1 MRQFKPLLMS
11 LGFAFALTSCSLF
24 NDSPDYASQSG
35 DKLPALPISS
45 SLAQVGQTLTYKNV
59 KFSIRDIDT
68 EAYPTQ
74 ISYAITDGPFGKITV
89 GDWFVFDDYLI
100 KVSFQDKQSDVSDG
114 FVLVTFHDLEKLTSK
129 DSNSAEDAIFT
140 YSKMKE
146 NEIKFFRDG
155 FISITEVRDNNPLL
169 REDESA
175 EVTIYYQDK
184 KYEGVVREF
193 SHAFVGDDLVLQA
206 GEIFMGSRPD
216 SGQLNLRLE
225 KSEVAFADAFSNEQ
239 KVFNRSDLL
248 ETGEY
253 TVTFDTLPLA
263 PKGNSEGIL
272 LEPDGYRVL
281 MTFENEDGQKHEFL
295 VLEDQ
300 SIRWGMNEF
309 IIDKVEATSGEYRLL
324 TYQDSKFPTQRLNPN
339 DPLVQEEEE
348 RNQAAPRKIESVMEV
363 GDVLNFGEA
372 KFELTR
378 VVEND
383 PTNLF
388 DDQAILNV
396 SGPGISDYV
405 YLREST
411 RQTIQGDNR
420 WWILEADL
428 IQKTRRGGQARIA
441 IEAGK
446 FLGR

>member
-1 MRQFKPLLMS
+1 MRQFTPLLLS
-11 LGFAFALTSCSLF
+11 LSFAFGLTSCSLF
-24 NDSPDYASQSG
+24 ESSPKFASQSG
-35 DKLPALPISS
+35 DQLPALPISS
-45 SLAQVGQTLTYKNV
+45 SLAQVGQTLTYNNLQL
-59 KFSIRDIDT
+59 SIRDIDT

-74 ISYAITDGPFGKITV
+74 VSYAIADGPFGKLTV
-89 GDWFVFDDYLI
+89 GDWFVHDDYLI
-100 KVSFQDKQSDVSDG
+100 KISFQDNQSDVSSG

-129 DSNSAEDAIFT
+129 NANATEDALFT
-140 YSKMKE
+140 YKNMKE
-146 NEIKFFRDG
+146 GDIKFFKEG
-155 FISITEVRDNNPLL
+155 FITISDVRDNNPLL

-175 EVTIYYQDK
+175 QVTVYYQDK

-193 SHAFVGDDLVLQA
+193 SHSYIGDNLVLQA
-206 GEIFMGSRPD
+206 GEIFIGSRPD
-216 SGQLNLRLE
+216 SGQLDLRLE
-225 KSEVAFADAFSNEQ
+225 KGEVAFADAFSNEQ
-239 KVFNRSDLL
+239 KVFTRNDQIDLS
-248 ETGEY
+248 EY
-253 TVTFDTLPLA
+253 SVTFDTLPLA

-281 MTFENEDGQKHEFL
+281 LTFENEEGQQHEFL
-295 VLEDQ
+295 VEEEQ

-309 IIDKVEATSGEYRLL
+309 IVDKVDATIGEYRLL
-324 TYQDSKFPTQRLNPN
+324 TYQNSKFPTQRLNPN

-348 RNQAAPRKIESVMEV
+348 RNQAAPRKLESVMEV

-378 VVEND
+378 VIEND

-396 SGPGISDYV
+396 SGPGIADYV

-411 RQTIQGDNR
+411 RQTVQGDNR
-420 WWILEADL
+420 WWIVEADL
-428 IQKTRRGGQARIA
+428 IQKTRRGGQARIS